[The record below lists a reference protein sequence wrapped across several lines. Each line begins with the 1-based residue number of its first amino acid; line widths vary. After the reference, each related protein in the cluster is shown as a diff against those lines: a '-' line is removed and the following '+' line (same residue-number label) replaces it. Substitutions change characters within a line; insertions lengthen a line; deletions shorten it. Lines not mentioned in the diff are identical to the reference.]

1 MSYRDQWLNDSIAQ
15 SLNQEM
21 FAYDLSKTF
30 GRVRLH
36 GETRIDFLH
45 RMSSGE
51 VRNLR
56 PGQGAITALTT
67 PNARMIDC
75 VVALPFVDS
84 TLLLTGGGNSAK
96 VAAWLRKYVFFN
108 DDVQIDDE
116 SDVQLMLGIFG
127 EGAVQF
133 IFNAA
138 GHAADHLVD
147 KPVYSL
153 AATQDVIVIKAPP
166 MDGAGYYLIR
176 QKPSA
181 ANGNAHAL
189 STPLAHISYDDLR
202 IAHGYPSFPNEI
214 NEDYIP
220 LEAGLTDAVSFSKG
234 CYIGQEI
241 IARMDSRGQIAKR
254 LVKLE
259 AGAGEFAEGDAI
271 YNADFLP
278 IGKVT
283 SAQSKVFEGR
293 RAALGYVRT
302 AHAVVGEGVVIGANR
317 VAATVVR
324 VIGAAETA
332 PAKRA

>member
-1 MSYRDQWLNDSIAQ
+1 
-15 SLNQEM
+15 M

-30 GRVRLH
+30 GRVRLR

-56 PGQGAITALTT
+56 PGQGATTVLTT
-67 PNARMIDC
+67 PNARMIDF

-96 VAAWLRKYVFFN
+96 VTAWLRKYVFFN
-108 DDVQIDDE
+108 DDVQVSDE
-116 SDVQLMLGIFG
+116 SDEQLMLGIFG
-127 EGAVQF
+127 EGAAEF
-133 IFNAA
+133 IFKAA
-138 GHAADHLVD
+138 GHAADHLVS

-153 AATQDVIVIKAPP
+153 AATQDVVVIKAPP
-166 MDGAGYYLIR
+166 MAGAGYYLIR
-176 QKPSA
+176 MKPSA
-181 ANGNAHAL
+181 GDINAHAL

-202 IAHGYPSFPNEI
+202 IAHGYPRFPNEI
-214 NEDYIP
+214 SEDYIP
-220 LEAGLTDAVSFSKG
+220 LETGLTDAVSFSKG

-241 IARMDSRGQIAKR
+241 IARMDSRGQVAKR

-259 AGAGEFAEGDAI
+259 AGAGTFSEGDDI
-271 YNADFLP
+271 YSPDLLP

-283 SAQSKVFEGR
+283 SAQSTLFEGR
-293 RAALGYVRT
+293 RFALGYVRT
-302 AHAVVGEGVVIGANR
+302 AHAAAGEGVLIGPNR
-317 VAATVVR
+317 VAATVVS
-324 VIGAAETA
+324 VNGMPEIL

>member
-1 MSYRDQWLNDSIAQ
+1 
-15 SLNQEM
+15 M
-21 FAYDLSKTF
+21 FVYDLSNTF
-30 GRVRLH
+30 GRVRVH

-51 VRNLR
+51 VRYLR
-56 PGQGAITALTT
+56 PGQGAVTALTT

-84 TLLLTGGGNSAK
+84 LLLLTGAGNSAK

-116 SDVQLMLGIFG
+116 SDAQLMLGIFG
-127 EGAVQF
+127 EGAADF
-133 IFNAA
+133 IFSAA

-176 QKPSA
+176 MKPAA

-189 STPLAHISYDDLR
+189 STPLSHISYDDLR
-202 IAHGYPSFPNEI
+202 IAHGIPRFPNEI
-214 NEDYIP
+214 SEEYIP

-254 LVKLE
+254 LVKLQT
-259 AGAGEFAEGDAI
+259 GAGEIAEGDAI
-271 YNADFLP
+271 YDATLQP

-283 SAQSKVFEGR
+283 SAQSTLFDGR
-293 RAALGYVRT
+293 RFALGYVRT
-302 AHAVVGEGVVIGANR
+302 AHAVAGEGVLIGANR
-317 VAATVVR
+317 VAATVVS
-324 VIGAAETA
+324 VNGELETL
-332 PAKRA
+332 PARR

>member
-1 MSYRDQWLNDSIAQ
+1 
-15 SLNQEM
+15 M
-21 FAYDLSKTF
+21 FAYDLSNTF
-30 GRVRLH
+30 GRVRLR

-56 PGQGAITALTT
+56 PGQGATTVLTT
-67 PNARMIDC
+67 PNARMIDY

-84 TLLLTGGGNSAK
+84 VLLLTGGGNSTK

-108 DDVQIDDE
+108 DDVQVTDE
-116 SDVQLMLGIFG
+116 SDEQLMLGIFG
-127 EGAVQF
+127 DGAADF

-138 GHAADHLVD
+138 GHAADHLVS

-153 AATQDVIVIKAPP
+153 AATQDVVVIKAPS
-166 MDGAGYYLIR
+166 MAGAGYYLIR
-176 QKPSA
+176 MKPSA
-181 ANGNAHAL
+181 DNGNAHAL

-202 IAHGYPSFPNEI
+202 IAHGYPRFPNEI
-214 NEDYIP
+214 GEDYIP

-259 AGAGEFAEGDAI
+259 ASVGVFEHGDNI
-271 YNADFLP
+271 YTEDLQP

-283 SAQSKVFEGR
+283 SAQSDVFEGR
-293 RAALGYVRT
+293 RFALGYVRT
-302 AHAVVGEGVVIGANR
+302 PHAVAGERVVIGINR
-317 VAATVVR
+317 VAASVVSVNGEMETV
-324 VIGAAETA
+324 

>member
-1 MSYRDQWLNDSIAQ
+1 
-15 SLNQEM
+15 M

-36 GETRIDFLH
+36 GTTRIDFLH

-56 PGQGAITALTT
+56 PGQGATTVLTT
-67 PNARMIDC
+67 PNARMIDY

-84 TLLLTGGGNSAK
+84 ILLLTGGGNSEK
-96 VAAWLRKYVFFN
+96 VMAWLRKYVFFN

-116 SDVQLMLGIFG
+116 SDAQLMLGIFG
-127 EGAVQF
+127 EGAGQF

-147 KPVYSL
+147 KPAYAL

-166 MDGAGYYLIR
+166 MQGAGYYLIR

-181 ANGNAHAL
+181 GNGNAHAL

-202 IAHGYPSFPNEI
+202 IAHGYPRFPNEI
-214 NEDYIP
+214 SEDYIP

-271 YNADFLP
+271 FDATLQP
-278 IGKVT
+278 IGKIT
-283 SAQSKVFEGR
+283 SAQSTLFDGR
-293 RAALGYVRT
+293 RFALGYVRT
-302 AHAVVGEGVVIGANR
+302 PHAVVGEGVVIGAHR
-317 VAATVVR
+317 VAASVVN
-324 VIGAAETA
+324 VNGEMEKL
-332 PAKRA
+332 PAKR